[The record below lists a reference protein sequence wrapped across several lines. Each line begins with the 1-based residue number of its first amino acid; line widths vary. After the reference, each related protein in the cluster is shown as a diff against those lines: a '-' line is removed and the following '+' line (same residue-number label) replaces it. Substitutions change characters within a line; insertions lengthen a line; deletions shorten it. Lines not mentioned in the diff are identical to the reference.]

1 MWTLLPLPLLFLTFA
16 LLIRAEERAPKD
28 ERQIWIWKPLST
40 CLIILTCVLSF
51 TSDAYDAPYTL
62 LVAAGLTFSLA
73 GDVLLIPPDN
83 PKAFL
88 GGLVAFLLAHGVYIT
103 AFVYLQISLELERNF
118 GGEIIA
124 AVMLALV
131 GAAVYAYLRPGL
143 GAMRGPVIA
152 YIVVISAMV
161 HRALA
166 VALAYTGSATQPALI
181 VLGALLFYLS
191 DAILAIN
198 KFRLQGRMPHY
209 RLWNLS
215 TYYSGQLLIALSAS
229 FFA

>member
-1 MWTLLPLPLLFLTFA
+1 MWTLLPLPLLLLTFA
-16 LLIRAEERAPKD
+16 LLMRAEERTPKD

-40 CLIILTCVLSF
+40 CLIILTCLLSF
-51 TSDAYDAPYTL
+51 TSDAYDTPYTL
-62 LVAAGLTFSLA
+62 LVAAGLTLSLA
-73 GDVLLIPPDN
+73 GDVLLIPQDN
-83 PKAFL
+83 PRAFL
-88 GGLVAFLLAHGVYIT
+88 GGLVAFLLAHVVYIA
-103 AFVYLQISLELERNF
+103 AFVYLQVSLELERNV
-118 GGEIIA
+118 GEVVA
-124 AVMLALV
+124 AVVLALV
-131 GAAVYAYLRPGL
+131 GVAVYAYLRPGL

-166 VALAYTGSATQPALI
+166 ATLAYEGAATQPALI
-181 VLGALLFYLS
+181 VAGAFLFYLS
-191 DAILAIN
+191 DAILAVN
-198 KFRLQGRMPHY
+198 KFRLQGQMPHY